1 MPKIWL
7 SVAAA
12 LLLLT
17 ACAGGPFGGGS
28 SPWGEEELA
37 VLRSLSLTALKPLS
51 PDPSNRVADDLAAA
65 ALGERIFF
73 DVSFSGNGAVS
84 CASCHMPDFHFTDAR
99 PFGVGMGTIPL
110 NTMTLIGAS
119 YSPWQTWNGQNDSQW
134 SQALIPLENPLEHG
148 GNRTQYAHII
158 AEKYA
163 AEYEAIFG
171 PLPDLADKQRFPLN
185 AGPVDNVAAAIAWEG
200 MTSEYRDAVNR
211 VFANMGKALAAFER
225 TLLPKPARFDQY
237 VASLDEHGQPQG
249 DSLLSDDE
257 IAGLRIFLGEGQCI
271 DCHNGPRF
279 TNDAFHNTA
288 VPGAPGYPL
297 KRGRIE
303 GATRAHADIFNCLG
317 AYSDA
322 APEQCTELRFML
334 VDDESLIGSM
344 KTPTLRNV
352 AETAPYM
359 HTGQFATLAEVVEHY
374 NGGGYTLQGHNELE
388 PLNLT
393 AEQAR
398 QLEAFL
404 YTLTEVE

>member
-1 MPKIWL
+1 MLKIWF
-7 SVAAA
+7 SAVAA
-12 LLLLT
+12 LLVMA
-17 ACAGGPFGGGS
+17 ACVGAPFGGGS
-28 SPWGEEELA
+28 AWSEDELA
-37 VLRSLSLTALKPLS
+37 TLRSLSLAALKPLP
-51 PDPSNRVADDLAAA
+51 PDPSNRVADDPAAA

-73 DVSFSGNGAVS
+73 DASFSGNGAVS
-84 CASCHMPDFHFTDAR
+84 CASCHMPEFHFTDAR

-158 AEKYA
+158 ADHYA

-171 PLPDLADKQRFPLN
+171 PLPDLADKRRFPPN

-200 MTSEYRDAVNR
+200 MAPEDREAVNR

-225 TLLPKPARFDQY
+225 TLLPKPTRFDQY
-237 VASLDEHGQPQG
+237 VASLNERGQPQG
-249 DSLLSDDE
+249 APILTDDE
-257 IAGLRIFLGEGQCI
+257 IAGVGIFLGAGQCI
-271 DCHNGPRF
+271 NCHNGPRF

-303 GATRAHADIFNCLG
+303 GAMRVQADIFNCLG
-317 AYSDA
+317 PYSDA
-322 APEQCTELRFML
+322 APEACTELRFML
-334 VDDESLIGSM
+334 IDEASQLGSM

-359 HTGQFATLAEVVEHY
+359 HTGQFATLADVVEHY

-393 AEQAR
+393 EEQAR

-404 YTLTEVE
+404 HTLTEVE